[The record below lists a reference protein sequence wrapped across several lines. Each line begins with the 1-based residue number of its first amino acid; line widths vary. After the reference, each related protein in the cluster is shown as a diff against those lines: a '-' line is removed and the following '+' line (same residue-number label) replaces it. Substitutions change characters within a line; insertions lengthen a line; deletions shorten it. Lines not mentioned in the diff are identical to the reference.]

1 MIKKYNNFKIINEKI
16 SFEEFC
22 SKTQDIKKITIEQ
35 NKDIIQTSQQMM
47 YDILD
52 IIGHH
57 IPGLFSIKF
66 NPTNINGT
74 DGKWLVLDAKA
85 EEEYFGEET
94 EFDEDHDDKYLKDC
108 IMRIRRGDE
117 INLLIL
123 YQPSCGENGW
133 KPVLLTDE
141 LVDANKNVQEDL
153 NSIGVDFEIK
163 ESNLNLEN
171 GQNGVWCYTLQIPIK
186 LKMSDSLDSSDLNQ
200 NILKSFKEFIKKY
213 NIPSDGEIEIS
224 NIIRSIL

>member
-22 SKTQDIKKITIEQ
+22 SKTQDIKKIIIEQ

-57 IPGLFSIKF
+57 IPGFFSIKF
-66 NPTNINGT
+66 SSGQF
-74 DGKWLVLDAKA
+74 LVLDAKE

-94 EFDEDHDDKYLKDC
+94 EFDDNHDDEYLKNH
-108 IMRIRRGDE
+108 IRKIRSGE
-117 INLLIL
+117 KIELVIH
-123 YQPSCGENGW
+123 YQPSCDENGW

-171 GQNGVWCYTLQIPIK
+171 GQNGVWHYELFIPIELK
-186 LKMSDSLDSSDLNQ
+186 LSDVFDKSELPEKT
-200 NILKSFKEFIKKY
+200 LKSFKEFIKKY